1 MSSSFKKKKKKGRG
15 KVGDYIEGMD
25 QIQFEERVLER
36 KEDKE
41 W

>member
-1 MSSSFKKKKKKGRG
+1 MSSSLKKKKKKGQG
-15 KVGDYIEGMD
+15 KVGDYIDCMD
-25 QIQFEERVLER
+25 EIQYEERVLER